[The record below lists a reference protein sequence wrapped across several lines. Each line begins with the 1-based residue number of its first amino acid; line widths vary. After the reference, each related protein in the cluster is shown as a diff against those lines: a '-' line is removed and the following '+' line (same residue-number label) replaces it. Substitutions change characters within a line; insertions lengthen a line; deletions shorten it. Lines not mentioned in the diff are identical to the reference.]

1 MSHRA
6 SPHGLAS
13 SRRSALTARVAVAV
27 AALLV
32 ALSACTD
39 RDHRVQTAPDASTPS
54 LAAPS
59 SAGSARLPSPVPSSR
74 SERGAPGPLEGA
86 GAPAARGAPRAPSST
101 PVAVAALPW
110 TTYRGDGFTILFP
123 GEPKVTV
130 LPAED
135 DKAGYTEALLDVP
148 GGQVSFAAGFTE
160 HTAEEVASPEAF
172 LEARANAPRRGT
184 TDVLHKRSITLGAG
198 QPGRVLILRRNISG
212 TPLRIYSRLYLVGRR
227 LYSLIVSTLDV
238 GGVGEDVVKR
248 FMESFKLP

>member
-1 MSHRA
+1 
-6 SPHGLAS
+6 
-13 SRRSALTARVAVAV
+13 VAVADW
-27 AALLV
+27 
-32 ALSACTD
+32 S
-39 RDHRVQTAPDASTPS
+39 
-54 LAAPS
+54 
-59 SAGSARLPSPVPSSR
+59 
-74 SERGAPGPLEGA
+74 
-86 GAPAARGAPRAPSST
+86 
-101 PVAVAALPW
+101 W

-160 HTAEEVASPEAF
+160 HTAEEVAAPETF

-184 TDVLHKRSITLGAG
+184 TDVLHKRSITLGGG

-227 LYSLIVSTLDV
+227 LYSLIVSTLDA